1 MEVSAAAA
9 AHHFPG
15 PRCMLVRVCRA
26 ASTMVCGSSSVWA
39 GSAARGVAG
48 APCVA
53 QQRGVGPRGA
63 SARGL
68 RAAAAASAAGDSA
81 EGQKPR
87 GRGPRQ
93 PKPGGGSGRGRG
105 RGGAGDAP
113 KESEVREGRIN
124 KGLVLRE
131 SGREPYAYGY
141 ARTHTAAALGD
152 GWRELGAGEVCG
164 RGETV
169 QVCGRV
175 MAKRQF
181 GKLAFF
187 GMRDESGE
195 VQLYCDKATVDA
207 GGAGGSSLSFDEL
220 GSVVDVGDFVGASGV
235 VRRTEKGELSVD
247 VRRVEVLTKSLLP
260 LPDKWHGLSDTEKR
274 YRQRYLDLVSSAESR
289 DRMRKRAEIT
299 AGIRR
304 YLDSLGFLE
313 FETPVLTHTAD
324 GAEARPFETHH
335 NALDMPLFMRIATE
349 LHLKRLVVGG
359 FERVFEMGRVFRN
372 EGVSTRHN
380 PEFTSVEL
388 YQAYADYEDMMSLTE
403 GMVERLALDV
413 AGGSTVSYQGVD
425 IDLAAPWRRASMAD
439 LVREETGVDINL
451 GGGVEEARKLATD
464 AGLLDAKAA
473 GACAEP
479 GNVLNALFEAHVE
492 AQLVQPTFVL
502 HHPTCISPLA
512 KPHRALPHVTERF
525 ELFVYGRELAN
536 SFSELTDPLEQ
547 RRRFEAQVAARADA
561 LARGDAAAAL
571 EIPESVD
578 DDFLAAL
585 EYGMPPT
592 GGLGIGVDRLV
603 MLLTDAPSIRD
614 VIAFPLMRPEPG
626 KGRLPREDRKEEKGV
641 KKEGQVD
648 PEKAKELEAQ
658 VAAQGAVVRELK
670 AADPKDP
677 DAVKAA
683 VADLLALKAA
693 LAEAAG

>member
-1 MEVSAAAA
+1 
-9 AHHFPG
+9 
-15 PRCMLVRVCRA
+15 MLVRVCRA
-26 ASTMVCGSSSVWA
+26 VTTMVCGSSAWA
-39 GSAARGVAG
+39 GSAARGAATPTVPAARHSG
-48 APCVA
+48 
-53 QQRGVGPRGA
+53 RG
-63 SARGL
+63 SRGL
-68 RAAAAASAAGDSA
+68 RAFRTAAAAASDGLGEGAGA
-81 EGQKPR
+81 K
-87 GRGPRQ
+87 
-93 PKPGGGSGRGRG
+93 G
-105 RGGAGDAP
+105 RGGAREPKARGRDGGRGRRGTGQGGDAP
-113 KESEVREGRIN
+113 KEGEVREGRIG
-124 KGLVLRE
+124 KGLALRM

-141 ARTHTAAALGD
+141 ERTHTARALGD
-152 GWRELGAGEVCG
+152 AWSALGAGSVCE
-164 RGETV
+164 RGEEV
-169 QVCGRV
+169 RVCGRV

-187 GMRDESGE
+187 GLRDESGE

-207 GGAGGSSLSFDEL
+207 RGGPDALGFDEL
-220 GSVVDVGDFVGASGV
+220 GGVVDVGDFVGASGTM
-235 VRRTEKGELSVD
+235 RRTEKGELSVD
-247 VRRVEVLTKSLLP
+247 VRCVQVLTKSLLP

-274 YRQRYLDLVSSAESR
+274 YRQRYLDLISSGESR

-304 YLDSLGFLE
+304 HLDGLGFLE

-335 NALDMPLFMRIATE
+335 NALDLPLFMRIATE

-388 YQAYADYEDMMSLTE
+388 YQAYADYEDMMALTE
-403 GMVERLALDV
+403 GLVERLARDV
-413 AGGSTVSYQGVD
+413 AGSTTVAYQGVD
-425 IDLAAPWRRASMAD
+425 IDLKAPWRRASMSD
-439 LVREETGVDINL
+439 LVREATGVEVDL
-451 GGGVEEARKLATD
+451 GGTSEDARRLAVD

-473 GACAEP
+473 GACAEA

-492 AQLVQPTFVL
+492 ATLVQPTFVL

-512 KPHRALPHVTERF
+512 KPHRELPHVTERF

-561 LARGDAAAAL
+561 IERGDSDAAL
-571 EIPESVD
+571 EIPEAVD

-626 KGRLPREDRKEEKGV
+626 KGRVVAKPAPCADPASSA
-641 KKEGQVD
+641 EGQAD
-648 PEKAKELEAQ
+648 PKMAKELEAQ
-658 VAAQGAVVRELK
+658 VAAQGDKVRELK

-677 DAVKAA
+677 DAIKAA
-683 VADLLALKAA
+683 VAELLALKAA
-693 LAEAAG
+693 LARVDPS